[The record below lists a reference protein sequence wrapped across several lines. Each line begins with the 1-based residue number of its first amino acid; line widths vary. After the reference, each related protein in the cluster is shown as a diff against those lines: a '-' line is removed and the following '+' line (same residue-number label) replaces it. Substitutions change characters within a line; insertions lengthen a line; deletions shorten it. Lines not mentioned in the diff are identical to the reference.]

1 MFRLW
6 TPGHILALALG
17 FLALIGPAGAENTV
31 RPIGVVEL
39 FTSQGC
45 NSCPPADAV
54 LDELA
59 SREDVVALA
68 YHVDYWDYLGWR
80 DALAHPANSERQRK
94 YAGTLQKSSVYTP
107 QAIVNGRQDMN
118 GANRTKVVSTL
129 EALAGTAAG
138 LQVDLSLENRGDSII
153 VSVGALPEGL
163 DGEDLSAH
171 LVFVDYTPRTTVEIR
186 AGENRGR
193 TIEYRNAVNRIQ
205 TIGMWDGAA
214 KNFEMPRSELIQ
226 KGNGCALLLQRV
238 DENGL
243 PGAILGA
250 IALNP

>member
-6 TPGHILALALG
+6 TPGHFTALALG
-17 FLALIGPAGAENTV
+17 LLAAIGPAEAENTG

-59 SREDVVALA
+59 SRKDVVALA

-80 DALAHPANSERQRK
+80 DALARPANSERQRK

-107 QAIVNGRQDMN
+107 QAIVNGHRDMN
-118 GANRTKVVSTL
+118 GANRAEVMSTL

-138 LQVDLSLENRGDSII
+138 LQVDLSLEDTGDSII
-153 VSVGALPEGL
+153 VSVGSLPEGL
-163 DGEDLSAH
+163 EDKDISAH
-171 LVFVDYTPRTTVEIR
+171 LVFVDYTPKSTVEIR

-193 TIEYRNAVNRIQ
+193 TIQYRNAVNRIQ
-205 TIGMWDGAA
+205 TIGMWDGTAR
-214 KNFEMPRSELIQ
+214 KFEMPRSELIQ

-238 DENGL
+238 DGSGL

-250 IALNP
+250 IALDP